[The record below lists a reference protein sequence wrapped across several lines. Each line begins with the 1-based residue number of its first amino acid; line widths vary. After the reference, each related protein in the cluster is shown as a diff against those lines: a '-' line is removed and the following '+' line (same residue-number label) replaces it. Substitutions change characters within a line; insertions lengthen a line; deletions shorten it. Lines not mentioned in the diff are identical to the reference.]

1 MHFPYACFMFFLC
14 NFSSSNDCWLK
25 LISVSVIF
33 FVKTILFRAAKA
45 SAEPSYIAFLLVFP
59 FFDFFLFF
67 KSRKAI
73 AGAII
78 DLLLVFFDS
87 VKIFVMTI

>member
-1 MHFPYACFMFFLC
+1 MFHVFSMQFFKFKRLLVETYLC
-14 NFSSSNDCWLK
+14 QCY
-25 LISVSVIF
+25 F

-59 FFDFFLFF
+59 FFEFFFVF

-78 DLLLVFFDS
+78 DLLLFFFDS
-87 VKIFVMTI
+87 VKIFVTAI